1 MKITYAITVCNEFEK
16 FSNLISRLTIG
27 ISPEDQILVQ
37 SDSNKVTFEIQNF
50 INVNELQHVSI
61 PLDGDFSKFKNN
73 IYSYATG
80 DWIFFIDADEYIE
93 PEFLSEIKQVLMD
106 VDDEIEAIAVPRINI
121 VHGITEE
128 YIKKWGWRSEHIL
141 FGDDEVEI
149 INFPDYQWRIQ
160 RNVENVRWHGN
171 VHETLKGFKIFSVL
185 PQQRPYCLIHI
196 KNIETQINQNSL
208 YESI

>member
-1 MKITYAITVCNEFEK
+1 MKITYAITVCNELDK
-16 FSNLISRLTIG
+16 FSNLVSRLMLG
-27 ISPEDQILVQ
+27 ISPDDQILVQ
-37 SDSNKVTFEIQNF
+37 SDSNKVTFEVQNF
-50 INVNELQHVSI
+50 INVNDLQHVSF
-61 PLDGDFSKFKNN
+61 PLSGDFSKFKNN
-73 IYSYATG
+73 IYEHATG

-93 PEFLSEIKQVLMD
+93 PEFLSEIKEILGS

-128 YIKKWGWRSEHIL
+128 YIKKWGWRSECIL
-141 FGDDEVEI
+141 FGDEEVDI

-160 RNVENVRWHGN
+160 RNVDNVRWHGN
-171 VHETLKGFKIFSVL
+171 VHETLKGFKFFSVL

-196 KNIETQINQNSL
+196 KSIETQINQNSL